1 MDPKSIRWWVG
12 AIEDRGRES
21 VISRLVD
28 VKQLISAISNLAA
41 NPASPHNNSRHMP
54 TLTENRS
61 NLTEPLQPQ
70 EPHNIVIV
78 VEYGTV
84 DRVYT
89 DLNLRVIV
97 VEADV
102 IPDALCT
109 RVRKAFSLK
118 LKDARLPRLIRTQ
131 LKQSIA
137 RWEREVAEG
146 QTEGGR

>member
-1 MDPKSIRWWVG
+1 
-12 AIEDRGRES
+12 
-21 VISRLVD
+21 
-28 VKQLISAISNLAA
+28 
-41 NPASPHNNSRHMP
+41 MP
-54 TLTENRS
+54 TLTEDRPTA
-61 NLTEPLQPQ
+61 TEPLQTL

-78 VEYGTV
+78 VEDGTV

-97 VEADV
+97 VE
-102 IPDALCT
+102 PDLIRDGLCT

-137 RWEREVAEG
+137 RWEREAEG